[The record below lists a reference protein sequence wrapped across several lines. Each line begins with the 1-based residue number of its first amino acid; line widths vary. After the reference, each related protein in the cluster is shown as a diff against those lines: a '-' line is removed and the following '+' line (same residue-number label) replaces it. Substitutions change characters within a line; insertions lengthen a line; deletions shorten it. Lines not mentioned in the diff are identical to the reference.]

1 MTIFQT
7 LQGRLSCPPSL
18 TGSTLFPTLMAHKM
32 WNKREI
38 EGEREEDGP
47 GRRRLCAWGV
57 GSRLG
62 PGTADYVFLPS
73 FLPSSPTLLLPY
85 CTAQGIRF
93 VRGRGY

>member
-38 EGEREEDGP
+38 EGERE
-47 GRRRLCAWGV
+47 RKTVVRVR
-57 GSRLG
+57 
-62 PGTADYVFLPS
+62 
-73 FLPSSPTLLLPY
+73 
-85 CTAQGIRF
+85 
-93 VRGRGY
+93 VRGVWAVA